1 MNESICQDLASLLA
15 STEDML
21 TCPDPGLE
29 AWQDYTVRRNQVFQ
43 RLQDLPIFTED
54 RIANSVALQQ
64 LITSVLEKDQA
75 LVLKIGQQ
83 LSNISQQM
91 VELADRRRVFNAY
104 TQDARSLRLSHH
116 RTA

>member
-1 MNESICQDLASLLA
+1 MNELICQELAALLA

-21 TCPDPGLE
+21 ICPDPGLE
-29 AWQDYTVRRNQVFQ
+29 AWQVYTVRRNQVFQ
-43 RLQDLPIFTED
+43 RLQDLPMFTDD
-54 RIANSVALQQ
+54 RIANSAALQQ

-104 TQDARSLRLSHH
+104 NQDARSLRLSHH

>member
-1 MNESICQDLASLLA
+1 M
-15 STEDML
+15 
-21 TCPDPGLE
+21 
-29 AWQDYTVRRNQVFQ
+29 
-43 RLQDLPIFTED
+43 FTED
-54 RIANSVALQQ
+54 RIANSAALQQ
-64 LITSVLEKDQA
+64 LITWVLEKDQA
-75 LVLKIGQQ
+75 FALKIGQQ

>member
-1 MNESICQDLASLLA
+1 MNDSICQDLASLFA

-43 RLQDLPIFTED
+43 RLQDLPMFTED
-54 RIANSVALQQ
+54 RIANSAALQQ
-64 LITSVLEKDQA
+64 LITSVLEKDEA

-83 LSNISQQM
+83 LSNISQEM
-91 VELADRRRVFNAY
+91 VELADRRRVVNAY
-104 TQDARSLRLSHH
+104 TLDAQSLRSYHH